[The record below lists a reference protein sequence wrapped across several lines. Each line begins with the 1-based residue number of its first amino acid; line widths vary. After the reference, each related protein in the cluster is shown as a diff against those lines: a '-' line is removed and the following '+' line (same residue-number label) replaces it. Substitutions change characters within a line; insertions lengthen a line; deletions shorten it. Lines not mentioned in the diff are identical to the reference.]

1 MSVARQLRS
10 HNMKLKLAP
19 YLSLSLPAV
28 GRLRLVAH
36 SALRGSNKSE
46 GREHD
51 LALRG
56 RLFVPRLTEKRSEE
70 RQ

>member
-1 MSVARQLRS
+1 MSVARHLRS

-19 YLSLSLPAV
+19 HLSLSLPAV

-36 SALRGSNKSE
+36 SAAATNPKE

-56 RLFVPRLTEKRSEE
+56 SLFVRRLTEKRSEE